1 MSNSEIKNLGNFD
14 AAPEFAYLWDRCVYE
29 MLYTSKKF
37 VDEFSSLLEKC
48 GVTKESAIL
57 DSAAG
62 SGFPALDMLEKGFSN
77 IVCID
82 VSDDQIRLF
91 NKRAESKNLSVRS
104 QKVSWDEIPEY
115 FKDKK
120 FKAIICKGS
129 LWYAAG
135 GWNTEYVPDRE
146 SALEA
151 IRNVL
156 KVFYTM
162 LETGGVLYVDKFKD
176 SEVDHKDTVG
186 TFQVG
191 DKKKELIFY
200 THRETEKQIR
210 RASMI
215 VKDVETG
222 KEEGLPNVTYNLKEE
237 EMEGFLTE
245 VGFSFTKSNLN
256 EEKFF
261 TNWFAVKK

>member
-1 MSNSEIKNLGNFD
+1 MSNSEIKNLGNFET
-14 AAPEFAYLWDRCVYE
+14 APEFAYLWDRCVYE
-29 MLYTSKKF
+29 MLYAPDKF
-37 VDEFSSLLEKC
+37 VDEFSSLLEKH
-48 GVTKESAIL
+48 GVTKASAIL

-62 SGFPALDMLEKGFSN
+62 SGFPALDMVEKGFLN
-77 IVCID
+77 IACVD

-91 NKRAESKNLSVRS
+91 NKRAESKNLSIRS
-104 QKVSWDEIPEY
+104 QKVSWNEIPEY
-115 FKDKK
+115 FKDNK

-135 GWNTEYVPDRE
+135 GWNEEYTPDRE

-151 IRNVL
+151 MRVAL

-191 DKKKELIFY
+191 DKKKELMFY
-200 THRETEKQIR
+200 THREPEKQIR
-210 RASMI
+210 RAAMI
-215 VKDVETG
+215 IKDIETG
-222 KEEGLPNVTYNLKEE
+222 TEEGLPNVTYDLKENE
-237 EMEGFLTE
+237 LEDLLKEAGFA
-245 VGFSFTKSNLN
+245 VTKPNLS

-261 TNWFAVKK
+261 AHWLAIKQ

>member
-1 MSNSEIKNLGNFD
+1 MSNGEIKNLGTFKT
-14 AAPEFAYLWDRCVYE
+14 APEFAYLWDRCVYE
-29 MLYTSKKF
+29 MLYTPDKF
-37 VDEFSSLLEKC
+37 VNEFSSLLGKY

-62 SGFPALDMLEKGFSN
+62 SGFPALDMVEKGFSN
-77 IVCID
+77 IACID

-91 NKRAESKNLSVRS
+91 NKRAEGKNLSVRS
-104 QKVSWDEIPEY
+104 HKVSWNEIPEH
-115 FKDKK
+115 FKGKK

-151 IRNVL
+151 MRIAL

-191 DKKKELIFY
+191 DKKKELMFY
-200 THRETEKQIR
+200 THREHEKKIR
-210 RASMI
+210 RAAMI
-215 VKDVETG
+215 IKDVETG
-222 KEEGLPNVTYNLKEE
+222 IEEGLPNVTYNLKED
-237 EMEGFLTE
+237 EMENLLKET
-245 VGFSFTKSNLN
+245 GFSIEKPNL
-256 EEKFF
+256 F
-261 TNWFAVKK
+261 

>member
-14 AAPEFAYLWDRCVYE
+14 TVPEFAYLWDRCVYE
-29 MLYTSKKF
+29 MLYSPDKF
-37 VDEFSSLLEKC
+37 VDEFSSLLEKH
-48 GVTKESAIL
+48 GVTKASAIL

-62 SGFPALDMLEKGFSN
+62 SGFPALDMVEKGFSD
-77 IVCID
+77 IACID

-91 NKRAESKNLSVRS
+91 NKRSESKNLTIRS
-104 QKVSWDEIPEY
+104 QKVSWDEISEH
-115 FKDKK
+115 FKHKK

-135 GWNTEYVPDRE
+135 GWNTEYAPDRK
-146 SALEA
+146 SAFEA
-151 IRNVL
+151 MRTAL
-156 KVFYTM
+156 KIFYTM

-191 DKKKELIFY
+191 DKKKELVFY
-200 THRETEKQIR
+200 THREPAKQVR
-210 RASMI
+210 RAAMI
-215 VKDVETG
+215 IKDIETG
-222 KEEGLPNVTYNLKEE
+222 EEQGLPNVTYDLKED
-237 EMEGFLTE
+237 EMETLLSE
-245 VGFSFTKSNLN
+245 IGFSFTKSNLS

-261 TNWFAVKK
+261 ANWIALKG